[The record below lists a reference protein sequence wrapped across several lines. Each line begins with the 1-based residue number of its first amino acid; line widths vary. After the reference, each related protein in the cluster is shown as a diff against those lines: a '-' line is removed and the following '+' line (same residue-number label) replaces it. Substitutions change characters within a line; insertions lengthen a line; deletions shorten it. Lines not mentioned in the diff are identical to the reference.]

1 MQGINIQLS
10 ISQTSSLTNLN
21 SEELV
26 STVESKDIKLP
37 LYVTDII
44 NDP

>member
-37 LYVTDII
+37 IYVTDII